1 MTGGKPPYLS
11 RAQIARDLAPPTLAM
26 TTDSEYAR
34 AIDLLLPT
42 RMNTRLSR
50 VTSVA
55 GLVVALW
62 TPLMVSTGAAQS
74 LQRAIRVLIVT
85 DIPVMT
91 EPADS
96 R

>member
-1 MTGGKPPYLS
+1 
-11 RAQIARDLAPPTLAM
+11 
-26 TTDSEYAR
+26 
-34 AIDLLLPT
+34 
-42 RMNTRLSR
+42 MNTRLSR